1 MENERDVTSC
11 LIDFSDGSK
20 HTDRSTFKTK
30 LNCDWAEAVT
40 GWQNIVPS
48 PQYVP
53 HHVSNVIRKRKS
65 DKLPEWQRSANIDHF
80 ADMLGENSKAGVRCV
95 GDDFEN
101 FPIPPWKA
109 NVEQGTFRYVP
120 NNGFYRTIKFLT
132 FDDRREWF
140 TVTKK
145 QPEKVSMSWQNKR
158 FQKELK
164 RQLRREF
171 SNFNHYRNRQ
181 SPSVSMQDSV
191 DTSAATSENPTA
203 RSESRRSMRRIKSTH
218 SQSSSTSHM
227 SEPQKLSESIR
238 SAPVG
243 NHLQKSTSDLY
254 IENFTHR
261 ITALEEELKRDS
273 RIVRKTHDEP
283 AIVTKINSK
292 SKGHSVKDLTQ
303 KQREKDTTPRQPPPS
318 KEVMSKE
325 SFVIKPVGNRDLKP
339 IEKHVPVVQGS
350 NVEHVDKHAVAHH
363 ASDKHSVSH
372 HTTDKHSVA
381 HHTTDK
387 HSVVHHGTDKHSV
400 AHYTTDKHSVT
411 HHVGDKHSVAH
422 QLKYTT
428 TAGGDGAVLNL
439 SNFQNQENIVGG
451 ELDKTL
457 HSYKVAIETT
467 KQSLFQTL
475 SATKIKRRAS
485 GKGFTSPATVGAC
498 DNSNNDNVPEKVGK
512 NGHPRGHGSS
522 ITQKEVKAH
531 DKKAPIVGIL
541 PEIAGKRLEVPPN
554 GHRWL

>member
-1 MENERDVTSC
+1 MSYENHMENERDVTSC
-11 LIDFSDGSK
+11 LIDYSDGSK
-20 HTDRSTFKTK
+20 YTDRSTFKTK
-30 LNCDWAEAVT
+30 LKCDWTEGVT

-65 DKLPEWQRSANIDHF
+65 DKLPEWQRSANSDHF

-132 FDDRREWF
+132 LDERREWF

-171 SNFNHYRNRQ
+171 SNYQHYRQRQ
-181 SPSVSMQDSV
+181 SPSVSMHESV
-191 DTSAATSENPTA
+191 DTANTTSENPTA
-203 RSESRRSMRRIKSTH
+203 RSESRRSNRRIRSTH
-218 SQSSSTSHM
+218 SQSSSS
-227 SEPQKLSESIR
+227 SQLAEPQQKPSESPIK
-238 SAPVG
+238 SAPVSSY
-243 NHLQKSTSDLY
+243 LQKSTSDLY

-273 RIVRKTHDEP
+273 RIVRKNHDEP
-283 AIVTKINSK
+283 SATKNNSK
-292 SKGHSVKDLTQ
+292 SKNYSVKDLAQ

-339 IEKHVPVVQGS
+339 IEKPVMQNTSG
-350 NVEHVDKHAVAHH
+350 D
-363 ASDKHSVSH
+363 
-372 HTTDKHSVA
+372 
-381 HHTTDK
+381 
-387 HSVVHHGTDKHSV
+387 
-400 AHYTTDKHSVT
+400 
-411 HHVGDKHSVAH
+411 GDKTTVT
-422 QLKYTT
+422 QLKYTNS
-428 TAGGDGAVLNL
+428 ASVNGDGTVMNFP
-439 SNFQNQENIVGG
+439 NFQNQDNIGSG

-485 GKGFTSPATVGAC
+485 GKGFTSPATIGAC
-498 DNSNNDNVPEKVGK
+498 ENISSNNDNIPDKVGK
-512 NGHPRGHGSS
+512 NGHPRGHGS
-522 ITQKEVKAH
+522 ITQKDVKAQ
-531 DKKAPIVGIL
+531 DKKGPIVGIL
-541 PEIAGKRLEVPPN
+541 PEISGKRLEVPPT

>member
-1 MENERDVTSC
+1 MSYENHMDNERDVTSC
-11 LIDFSDGSK
+11 LIDFSDGNK

-30 LNCDWAEAVT
+30 LNCGWAEAVT

-48 PQYVP
+48 PQYIP

-65 DKLPEWQRSANIDHF
+65 DKLPEWQRSANSDQF

-132 FDDRREWF
+132 FDERREWF

-171 SNFNHYRNRQ
+171 SNYNHYRQRQ
-181 SPSVSMQDSV
+181 SPSVSMHESV
-191 DTSAATSENPTA
+191 DTSAATSENPSA
-203 RSESRRSMRRIKSTH
+203 RSESHRSNRRIRSTH
-218 SQSSSTSHM
+218 SQSSSTSHKT
-227 SEPQKLSESIR
+227 EPQQKPTESAIK

-243 NHLQKSTSDLY
+243 NHLFKSTSDLY

-273 RIVRKTHDEP
+273 RIARKNHEEP
-283 AIVTKINSK
+283 SVTKNNSK
-292 SKGHSVKDLTQ
+292 SKGYSVKDLAQ

-339 IEKHVPVVQGS
+339 IEKPVPVVQNT
-350 NVEHVDKHAVAHH
+350 NVD
-363 ASDKHSVSH
+363 
-372 HTTDKHSVA
+372 
-381 HHTTDK
+381 
-387 HSVVHHGTDKHSV
+387 
-400 AHYTTDKHSVT
+400 
-411 HHVGDKHSVAH
+411 GDKPPVTH

-428 TAGGDGAVLNL
+428 TVGGDGAVLNFQ
-439 SNFQNQENIVGG
+439 NFQNQENIAGG

-485 GKGFTSPATVGAC
+485 GKGFTSPASIGPC
-498 DNSNNDNVPEKVGK
+498 DNISSNIDNAPEKVGK
-512 NGHPRGHGSS
+512 NGHPRGHGS
-522 ITQKEVKAH
+522 ITQKEAKTQ
-531 DKKAPIVGIL
+531 DRKAPFVGIL

>member
-1 MENERDVTSC
+1 MSYENHMENERDVTSS
-11 LIDFSDGSK
+11 LLDFSDGSK
-20 HTDRSTFKTK
+20 HTDKCTFKKK
-30 LNCDWAEAVT
+30 LSCDWAEAVT

-53 HHVSNVIRKRKS
+53 HHVSNVIKKRKS
-65 DKLPEWQRSANIDHF
+65 EKLPEWQRSANSDHF

-101 FPIPPWKA
+101 FPVPPWKA

-132 FDDRREWF
+132 FDERREWF

-171 SNFNHYRNRQ
+171 SNYHHYRQRQ
-181 SPSVSMQDSV
+181 SPSVSMHESV
-191 DTSAATSENPTA
+191 ETTSENPSA
-203 RSESRRSMRRIKSTH
+203 RSESRKSNRRIKSTH
-218 SQSSSTSHM
+218 SQSSTTSQI
-227 SEPQKLSESIR
+227 SEPQLRPSESSIK
-238 SAPVG
+238 SAPVYSQ
-243 NHLQKSTSDLY
+243 LQKSTSDLY

-273 RIVRKTHDEP
+273 RIARKNQEEP
-283 AIVTKINSK
+283 LATKNNQK
-292 SKGHSVKDLTQ
+292 PKPYSVKDLAQ
-303 KQREKDTTPRQPPPS
+303 KQREKDTTPRQAPAS
-318 KEVMSKE
+318 KEVMPKE

-339 IEKHVPVVQGS
+339 IEKSVPVAQYS
-350 NVEHVDKHAVAHH
+350 NAD
-363 ASDKHSVSH
+363 
-372 HTTDKHSVA
+372 
-381 HHTTDK
+381 
-387 HSVVHHGTDKHSV
+387 
-400 AHYTTDKHSVT
+400 
-411 HHVGDKHSVAH
+411 GDKAQHVTH

-428 TAGGDGAVLNL
+428 MGGNGAVLNFP
-439 SNFQNQENIVGG
+439 NFQNRENIAEG

-498 DNSNNDNVPEKVGK
+498 DNISSNTDNVPDKVGK
-512 NGHPRGHGSS
+512 NGHPRGHGST
-522 ITQKEVKAH
+522 TQKEVKPH
-531 DKKAPIVGIL
+531 NKKGHIVGIL
-541 PEIAGKRLEVPPN
+541 PEIAGKRLEVPPT
-554 GHRWL
+554 GHRWC